1 MNTIIKNITKI
12 FLFLIVL
19 CFLLLIASYLFEP
32 KTNNKEAG
40 MRDVRLNAIL
50 GEKDNTLDVLFLG
63 DSEVFSSISPME
75 MYNKHGFTSFV
86 LGSAAQQLHY
96 TKYLL
101 SRTLKKQKPQ
111 VVILETNA
119 IYRKIEPTGPI
130 FRKLQN
136 WFSIFEYHN
145 RWKSLNFR
153 DLNLSFSYEYNS
165 EFKGYTYKPGIKGL
179 KSWNY
184 MNPTTESKEIEKLN
198 KKKEQLNPNDDF
210 KEYVVELSKKLDCTK
225 ENEEYIFTNNLGFS
239 FLFDSLNRKAKK
251 ELIQKL
257 IASLEISRDNNYNI
271 EIKSIKFTDEFL
283 SKSKKE
289 YLQYLNDIL
298 NNNEIGIIYKEQVN
312 KEKLEELS
320 HDYTIVSLLKC
331 ENNEYS
337 ETELNDYLQLFKE
350 HFYYDGIINCPYTEN
365 NLIIDHLLLI
375 PKTKIIQEF

>member
-1 MNTIIKNITKI
+1 MNTIIKNITKV
-12 FLFLIVL
+12 FLFLIIL
-19 CFLLLIASYLFEP
+19 CFLLLIASYIFEP

-75 MYNKHGFTSFV
+75 IYNKHGFTSFV

-101 SRTLKKQKPQ
+101 SRTLKKQKPK

-153 DLNLSFSYEYNS
+153 DLNLSFNYEYNS

-184 MNPTTESKEIEKLN
+184 MNPTTESKEIESLN
-198 KKKEQLNPNDDF
+198 KKFLLSMIELCNEFDIKFILLSTPSTKNWNYTKHMGIKEFASEHNITYIDLNLM
-210 KEYVVELSKKLDCTK
+210 K
-225 ENEEYIFTNNLGFS
+225 NEVPIDWEKDTCDEG
-239 FLFDSLNRKAKK
+239 DHLNYYGAVKVSNFIGDYLA
-251 ELIQKL
+251 
-257 IASLEISRDNNYNI
+257 NNY
-271 EIKSIKFTDEFL
+271 
-283 SKSKKE
+283 
-289 YLQYLNDIL
+289 
-298 NNNEIGIIYKEQVN
+298 
-312 KEKLEELS
+312 KLENKKDKPKYKS
-320 HDYTIVSLLKC
+320 W
-331 ENNEYS
+331 NEALPRY
-337 ETELNDYLQLFKE
+337 FKAVGK
-350 HFYYDGIINCPYTEN
+350 F
-365 NLIIDHLLLI
+365 
-375 PKTKIIQEF
+375 